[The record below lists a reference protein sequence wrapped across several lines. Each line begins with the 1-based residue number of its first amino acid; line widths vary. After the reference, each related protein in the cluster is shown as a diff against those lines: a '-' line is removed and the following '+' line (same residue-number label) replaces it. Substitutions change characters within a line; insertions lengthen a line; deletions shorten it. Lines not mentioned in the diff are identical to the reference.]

1 MLFLFSR
8 IHYDLAQ
15 RAGRSVVGAESQNI
29 TLDETIKSYPVFLD
43 EGMGSC
49 MIPESLIVKLR
60 FPSNINQ
67 LETDLLE
74 MLSKMGDASKK
85 TSVFSVEIGLETEE
99 IQWFEIKTCVGFL
112 ADSLKTEKF
121 RILPALDL
129 LSLCSLKYRNSASGF
144 SGGSPLMSYVSA
156 GEHLAIKLLYS
167 VSKQSVTHLSE
178 IGNQAFLALPEAI

>member
-1 MLFLFSR
+1 MTKEN
-8 IHYDLAQ
+8 
-15 RAGRSVVGAESQNI
+15 RSI
-29 TLDETIKSYPVFLD
+29 TLDETTKSYPVFLN
-43 EGMGSC
+43 EGMGAC

-60 FPSNINQ
+60 FPSNIAQ

-112 ADSLKTEKF
+112 AESLRTEKF

-129 LSLCSLKYRNSASGF
+129 LSMCSLKYRNGASGF
-144 SGGSPLMSYVSA
+144 SGGSPLMSYVSN
-156 GEHLAIKLLYS
+156 GECLVIKLLYS

-178 IGNQAFLALPEAI
+178 IGNQGTLALTEAI